1 MIALFF
7 FSSQTGKLFYV
18 NGKSGERRTEV
29 PRIAASGLKASYNS
43 SEEYNSDDAGGCE
56 DEEDNDS
63 DIEDCSSLAG
73 DGTDYEDFFGVSSR
87 NSHNSS
93 SDDSIAGDG
102 KGGAGSL
109 ILVVAGCKCVLAKFK
124 LKITSKFWPEYGYND
139 LAVCEGISNNCMDSY
154 FFINLHIVVIKNI
167 IGGILHRCHCK
178 RRNWRSRKRASSLVS
193 PTSCH
198 ALPVPQSRH
207 LEKTT
212 RRRQALSMKEA
223 KRRQA
228 LSILSSF
235 EGGWTEAS
243 RC

>member
-1 MIALFF
+1 MKYYLPISSFDIERLFF
-7 FSSQTGKLFYV
+7 YDQITGKLFYV

-109 ILVVAGCKCVLAKFK
+109 ILVVAGCKSCF
-124 LKITSKFWPEYGYND
+124 
-139 LAVCEGISNNCMDSY
+139 MY
-154 FFINLHIVVIKNI
+154 FIVPKRVDECPKC
-167 IGGILHRCHCK
+167 GGCLLL
-178 RRNWRSRKRASSLVS
+178 LV
-193 PTSCH
+193 
-198 ALPVPQSRH
+198 
-207 LEKTT
+207 E
-212 RRRQALSMKEA
+212 
-223 KRRQA
+223 
-228 LSILSSF
+228 
-235 EGGWTEAS
+235 
-243 RC
+243 